1 MFTGPN
7 TITNG
12 LILSLDAANV
22 KSYISGSTTWRDLSG
37 NNNSGS
43 LVNGPT
49 FNSANGGSIV
59 FDGTNDRVSISDF
72 NYGRTGCTVAS
83 WVKYNATT
91 TGYKESI
98 VSKWQTGAGNVNEFV
113 LGSTQDPPG
122 TAPGNAYF
130 FIFNSNDQAVG
141 IIDTSTI
148 MVVGTWY
155 HVLGTFD
162 GLNTRIY
169 LNGQY
174 KGISANS
181 TSPTVKTV
189 ASQPIGLASF
199 GDTFQYN
206 TNCNI
211 SLAQIYNRALS
222 ASEVAQNYNAQ
233 KSRFGL

>member
-12 LILSLDAANV
+12 LVLSLDAANV
-22 KSYISGSTTWRDLSG
+22 KSYVSGSTTWRDLSG

-49 FNSANGGSIV
+49 FSSANGGSIV

-91 TGYKESI
+91 TGYKEGI
-98 VSKWQTGAGNVNEFV
+98 VSKWQTGAGTVNEFI
-113 LGSTQDPPG
+113 LGSTQNPPG

-130 FIFNSNDQAVG
+130 LIFNSNDQAVFAT
-141 IIDTSTI
+141 DNSTI
-148 MVVGTWY
+148 MLVDIWY

-162 GLNTRIY
+162 GLNTKIY

-174 KGISANS
+174 KGISSNS
-181 TSPTVKTV
+181 TTPTIKTV
-189 ASQPIGLASF
+189 ASQPIALASF
-199 GDTFQYN
+199 GATFEYN

-222 ASEVAQNYNAQ
+222 AQEVLQNYEGQ